1 MKNILIIA
9 IAAGMMATMTVAS
22 HWNAGATAAADHG
35 LGPGPV
41 PPWVNPDG
49 AIDID
54 ELPDRM
60 PVADRNGNMVGYMLI
75 DKNPNDDPNPGDP
88 GFEEWNYGPVQVTD
102 ESGELVGHM
111 QSSSPGGTQ
120 MFEPLTSTVVNENG
134 HSGSGGSGASPE

>member
-9 IAAGMMATMTVAS
+9 IAAGVMATMIVAS

-88 GFEEWNYGPVQVTD
+88 GFEEWN
-102 ESGELVGHM
+102 
-111 QSSSPGGTQ
+111 
-120 MFEPLTSTVVNENG
+120 
-134 HSGSGGSGASPE
+134 